1 MDLQDAQGR
10 PGLLQRM
17 QFVPTMISGVSEDSD
32 GLICDEAGEK
42 SERHE
47 SEDMKRNPRLA
58 GLLRGVTKTRH
69 HVKMCKLFSAFYLIQ
84 WFEVGIELQITSVKL
99 VSK

>member
-47 SEDMKRNPRLA
+47 
-58 GLLRGVTKTRH
+58 
-69 HVKMCKLFSAFYLIQ
+69 
-84 WFEVGIELQITSVKL
+84 
-99 VSK
+99 